1 MMSEF
6 SVYLSQSL
14 NWKRSPEGSDGRMVG
29 RWGRGIEMEKEVA
42 PLCSLMYRLPPPLVL
57 IRSARKREAKK
68 GGHSLLVPP
77 IPTRHFSPNSSI
89 F

>member
-29 RWGRGIEMEKEVA
+29 RGGRGIEMEKEVA
-42 PLCSLMYRLPPPLVL
+42 PLCSPM
-57 IRSARKREAKK
+57 
-68 GGHSLLVPP
+68 
-77 IPTRHFSPNSSI
+77 
-89 F
+89 